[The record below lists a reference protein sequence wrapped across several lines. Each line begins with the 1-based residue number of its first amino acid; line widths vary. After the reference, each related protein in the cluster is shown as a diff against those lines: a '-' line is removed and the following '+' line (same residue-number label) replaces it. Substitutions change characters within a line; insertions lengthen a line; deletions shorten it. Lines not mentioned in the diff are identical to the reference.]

1 MDTENL
7 NITPENGGIDNKS
20 EKTAKAKKIASKA
33 TQFAG
38 AAGLGVAGTMAA
50 NAMNKT
56 DEYTVETSESNEET
70 TENATV
76 EDSVEDPV
84 EFDPNDIMIEDVEE
98 VVLDEHNIEHPT
110 EQASSNVDV
119 VIVDEPQPITGEQI
133 VEPSGEVAMIDVDDI
148 IIETEDNTQAD
159 PMEIADAVYGG
170 PDGWD
175 QFDNPETLL
184 ADNDLESGEPDILGD
199 ILNA

>member
-1 MDTENL
+1 MDTENFS
-7 NITPENGGIDNKS
+7 ITPENGDADNKS
-20 EKTAKAKKIASKA
+20 EKAAKAKKIASKA

-56 DEYTVETSESNEET
+56 DEYVAETSELNEAT
-70 TENATV
+70 TGNATV
-76 EDSVEDPV
+76 EESVEDPI

-98 VVLDEHNIEHPT
+98 VVLDEDNIEHPT
-110 EQASSNVDV
+110 EQISSNEDV
-119 VIVDEPQPITGEQI
+119 VFVDEPQPITEEQI
-133 VEPSGEVAMIDVDDI
+133 VEQSGEVAMIDVDNI
-148 IIETEDNTQAD
+148 IIETEDNTQTD
-159 PMEIADAVYGG
+159 PMEIVEAMYGS
-170 PDGWD
+170 PSGWE

-184 ADNDLESGEPDILGD
+184 ADNDLGSGEPDILGD